1 MQDIKYGDW
10 KISHNPKPIP
20 SRAHDW
26 DFVHDDYDGAPDS
39 NDNRCGSARD
49 VKECVREIWM
59 IENED
64 AEGMTF
70 PLLNNGHSDDQLAS
84 VEGRVEIGPGGVE
97 VLFEGYGTCCMKPGY
112 GSPIFIEYYEDK
124 LTLRVWSDI
133 NSEDP
138 THVIDLEAARESA
151 RRED

>member
-26 DFVHDDYDGAPDS
+26 DFVQ
-39 NDNRCGSARD
+39 
-49 VKECVREIWM
+49 
-59 IENED
+59 
-64 AEGMTF
+64 MTF